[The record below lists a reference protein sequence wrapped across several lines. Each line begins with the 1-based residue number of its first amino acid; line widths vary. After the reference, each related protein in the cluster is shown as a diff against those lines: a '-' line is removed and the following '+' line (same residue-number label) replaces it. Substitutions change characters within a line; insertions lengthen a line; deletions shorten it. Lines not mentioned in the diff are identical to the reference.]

1 MNAQI
6 PSDTD
11 TDCRLPT
18 REFQTHQDGAF
29 RASFD
34 YRNLGIENRGESL
47 LESHSVVDALDID
60 HSRFD
65 RMTQVV

>member
-1 MNAQI
+1 MNAQT

-18 REFQTHQDGAF
+18 QEFQTHQDGAF

-34 YRNLGIENRGESL
+34 SRSLGIENREESP
-47 LESHSVVDALDID
+47 LESHSVGVVLDID

-65 RMTQVV
+65 QMTSVV